1 MRVLIQSD
9 TLISARLQIPEEKDY
24 KTKESMSRLS
34 DHEVETAL
42 AQPPIKRK
50 ALSKEDADGL
60 KEIFGVNDQDLEEAI
75 HEPKHSSQVDSGSL
89 YQILMEAIQRAGVVP
104 SGQKCSSA

>member
-1 MRVLIQSD
+1 MLRALDLMAMRVLIQSD

-24 KTKESMSRLS
+24 KTTKESMSCLS

-89 YQILMEAIQRAGVVP
+89 YQILM
-104 SGQKCSSA
+104 